1 MDKHIYADVFI
12 FAAMVPLLGLTWCVI
27 QVHAADIIGG
37 LGNDTLIGTPDSDR
51 IAGLE
56 GNDRITGQE
65 SDDALSGGDGNDTV
79 FLSKAEGDTAEN
91 DCEVVN
97 PSSIKLEKIADTF
110 LGNATENSQSNRT
123 DIDQNC
129 ELAVAQSNGILD
141 IKLCQ
146 KIKLSSIETPDFVP
160 MASNTNKIGP
170 AIQSKAA
177 GNLSKLCPS
186 IISRGSDDV
195 AIDICRSF
203 ISASSNQT
211 NNQ

>member
-91 DCEVVN
+91 DCEVIN

-129 ELAVAQSNGILD
+129 EL
-141 IKLCQ
+141 
-146 KIKLSSIETPDFVP
+146 
-160 MASNTNKIGP
+160 
-170 AIQSKAA
+170 
-177 GNLSKLCPS
+177 
-186 IISRGSDDV
+186 
-195 AIDICRSF
+195 
-203 ISASSNQT
+203 
-211 NNQ
+211 